1 MDNCKENENC
11 NKFTNDEKIAEVSEK
26 EHDDDND
33 ENDENNSNHVDDQI
47 ENIDDDDDDDELSSD
62 ENMCENSSSDADDED
77 DNDEIVKQLLKQL
90 LTVNKIKK
98 QENAKKDKKFIP
110 SVKKFLKY
118 DMQTKSVKLT
128 PRIVKHLTYLAKM
141 ILNNKISID
150 TDHSDRRLLT
160 HLTTGKITEKDKKV
174 LLIEDYRLHSCFK
187 DAVKVIE
194 DSLKENGR
202 SKKVTS
208 G

>member
-1 MDNCKENENC
+1 MDNCEENANENC
-11 NKFTNDEKIAEVSEK
+11 TEFANDEEVAEIDEK
-26 EHDDDND
+26 ENDENDSDHVDVQIDNNDDND
-33 ENDENNSNHVDDQI
+33 EP
-47 ENIDDDDDDDELSSD
+47 SSD
-62 ENMCENSSSDADDED
+62 ESMCENSSSDADDED

-98 QENAKKDKKFIP
+98 QENAKKDKRFIP

-118 DMQTKSVKLT
+118 DMQTKSEKLT
-128 PRIVKHLTYLAKM
+128 PRIIKHLTYLAKM
-141 ILNNKISID
+141 ILNNKISVD

-160 HLTTGKITEKDKKV
+160 HLATGKIAEKDKKV

-194 DSLKENGR
+194 DSVKENGR
-202 SKKVTS
+202 SKKVAS
-208 G
+208 S